1 MSGIVTAGI
10 IAGGGAVLSG
20 GIQAIMGGK
29 ARREAEERQR
39 KLERQIK
46 TLEAN
51 RQDIINP
58 FANAASMLTNPFAN
72 LTVATQAAEFQA
84 QQTDL
89 SLASTLDTLRA
100 TGAGAGGATAL
111 AQAALQAKQ
120 GVSASIAQ
128 QEVQNQRLRA
138 QGQMNLERALFD
150 AEAKGKQFV
159 FMQQE
164 KRDIQKLNRLSA
176 MAGAASQQAAAA
188 QTAQI
193 EGLGTLAGGVG
204 TVVAGGIGGGKGGG
218 FGYSERFKPQG

>member
-39 KLERQIK
+39 KLETQIK

-193 EGLGTLAGGVG
+193 EGLGTLAGRVV

-218 FGYSERFKPQG
+218 FGYSERFKLQG